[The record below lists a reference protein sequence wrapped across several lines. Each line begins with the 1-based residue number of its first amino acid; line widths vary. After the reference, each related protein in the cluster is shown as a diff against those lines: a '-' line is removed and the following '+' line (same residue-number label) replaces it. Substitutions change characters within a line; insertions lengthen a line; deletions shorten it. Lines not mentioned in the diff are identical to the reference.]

1 MNIVIEILLLVILLV
16 CIWNGYKKGLV
27 MCIGTILAIIVSL
40 YVGDLLADTFSPAIR
55 PAAKPFISGYL
66 DGTDGVVNTSL
77 NALLDGNA
85 AGLSVDDAIKQQPAL
100 RESLCEKSYEKV
112 GVYSATAKSMAR
124 QAVSKTDSEKVT
136 LQSAIVDVMCSDFTY
151 LLSFLIFFL
160 LSMIIIT
167 VISNL
172 VNLNLQIPGNDR
184 LNRVG
189 GIVAGAAVGA
199 IFCFIVGWALRF
211 GGSFLPE
218 SGLSHTVLTSFF
230 IRINFLPCFLS
241 V

>member
-1 MNIVIEILLLVILLV
+1 MNIVVEVLLLVILLA

-40 YVGDLLADTFSPAIR
+40 YVGDLFADTFSPAVK
-55 PAAKPFISGYL
+55 PAVKPFISGYL

-85 AGLSVDDAIKQQPAL
+85 AGLSLDDAIKQQPNL
-100 RESLCEKSYEKV
+100 RLQLCEKSYEKV
-112 GVYSATAKSMAR
+112 GVYSGTAKRMAAR
-124 QAVSKTDSEKVT
+124 AVEKADSEKVPLLT
-136 LQSAIVDVMCSDFTY
+136 AIVDVMCSDFTY
-151 LLSFLIFFL
+151 LLSFLVFFL

-167 VISNL
+167 VIVNL
-172 VNLNLQIPGNDR
+172 VNLNLKLPGNDR
-184 LNRVG
+184 LNRIG
-189 GIVAGAAVGA
+189 GLVAGAAVGA
-199 IFCFIVGWALRF
+199 MFCFVVGWALRF

-218 SGLSHTVLTSFF
+218 SGFNHTLLTALFVRF
-230 IRINFLPCFLS
+230 NFLSSFLS

>member
-40 YVGDLLADTFSPAIR
+40 YVGDLFADTFSPAVKL
-55 PAAKPFISGYL
+55 AVKPFISGYL
-66 DGTDGVVNTSL
+66 DGSDGVVSTSL
-77 NALLDGNA
+77 NALLGGNTS
-85 AGLSVDDAIKQQPAL
+85 GLSVEDAIKQQPDI
-100 RESLCEKSYEKV
+100 RQTLCEKSYEKI
-112 GVYSATAKSMAR
+112 GVYSGTAKRMAV
-124 QAVSKTDSEKVT
+124 QTVEKADTDKIS
-136 LQSAIVDVMCSDFTY
+136 LQNAIVDVMCADFTY

-167 VISNL
+167 VIVNL
-172 VNLNLQIPGNDR
+172 VNLNLKIPGNER
-184 LNRVG
+184 LNRIG
-189 GIVAGAAVGA
+189 GLIAGAAVGA
-199 IFCFIVGWALRF
+199 MFCFVVGWALRF

-218 SGLSHTVLTSFF
+218 SELKNTVLTSFF
-230 IRINFLPCFLS
+230 IRCNFLPLFLS

>member
-1 MNIVIEILLLVILLV
+1 MNIAIEVLLLVILLV

-66 DGTDGVVNTSL
+66 DGSDGVVSTSL
-77 NALLDGNA
+77 NALLDGNS
-85 AGLSVDDAIKQQPAL
+85 AGLSVDDAIKQKPEL
-100 RESLCEKSYEKV
+100 REPLCEKSFEKV
-112 GVYSATAKSMAR
+112 GVYSGTAKRMAA
-124 QAVSKTDSEKVT
+124 QAVAKADNEKVS
-136 LQSAIVDVMCSDFTY
+136 LQSAITDVMCSDFTY
-151 LLSFLIFFL
+151 LVSFLIFFL

-167 VISNL
+167 VIVNI
-172 VNLNLQIPGNDR
+172 VNLNLRIPGNER

-189 GIVAGAAVGA
+189 GLIAGAGVGA
-199 IFCFIVGWALRF
+199 MFCFVVGWALRF
-211 GGSFLPE
+211 GGAFLPE
-218 SGLSHTVLTSFF
+218 SELGHTVLSMFF
-230 IRINFLPCFLS
+230 IRLNFLQYFLS